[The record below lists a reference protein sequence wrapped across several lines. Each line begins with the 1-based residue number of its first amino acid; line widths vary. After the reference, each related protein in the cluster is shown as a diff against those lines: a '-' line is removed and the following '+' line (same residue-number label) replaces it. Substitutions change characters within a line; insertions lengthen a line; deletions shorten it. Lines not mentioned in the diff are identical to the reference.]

1 MKKPLVKNNIQ
12 NMLTWVSKDLPKSA
26 DYGTFVS
33 CSIFKAWSIEL
44 RPKVGL
50 FLNSNEISLKN
61 LVYSDCWNLIS
72 WLSH

>member
-12 NMLTWVSKDLPKSA
+12 NMLTWVSKDLPA

>member
-44 RPKVGL
+44 RPKTDY
-50 FLNSNEISLKN
+50 F
-61 LVYSDCWNLIS
+61 
-72 WLSH
+72 

>member
-12 NMLTWVSKDLPKSA
+12 KILTWVSKDLPA

-44 RPKVGL
+44 RPKTDY
-50 FLNSNEISLKN
+50 F
-61 LVYSDCWNLIS
+61 
-72 WLSH
+72 